1 MIFGGC
7 LSFHAPCFYLS
18 GMRFYLSAHV
28 FIYPACAYIYKARFF
43 IYTPHIFIYIRVRA
57 QIRSLLMVFP
67 PPSQCLLSHLSES
80 AHSQPREC
88 ALAGP
93 RVRTR
98 KPESAHSQTRASAVA
113 AAPRAVRAFSVVCL
127 AYRMTRVSDNSG
139 CDSFIYQPQCP
150 ILRYYYI
157 FSLPNLNYCLLHIVN
172 YQ

>member
-7 LSFHAPCFYLS
+7 LSFHASCFYL
-18 GMRFYLSAHV
+18 
-28 FIYPACAYIYKARFF
+28 YPACAF
-43 IYTPHIFIYIRVRA
+43 IYRPTFLFIRPAFIYIRLAFLYIRPTFLYIRVRA

-67 PPSQCLLSHLSES
+67 PPSQCLLSHLSAS

-88 ALAGP
+88 ALTGP

-113 AAPRAVRAFSVVCL
+113 AEPRAVRAFSVVCL
-127 AYRMTRVSDNSG
+127 AYPMTRVSDNSG